1 MLYNFLLTKVSLF
14 KIPKQETVRY
24 LEVRLK
30 RTRTISKNSSLLQEA
45 SPGIQKFIVHSHR
58 VQFSYFTII
67 VFQPCSILNSTQL
80 ESEDGRDNSE
90 RGKYSI
96 EDANH
101 PRPSS
106 SDGMSFENVIKDRD
120 ELEGF
125 QKYLEKKDP
134 KGSACFLCSAV
145 FMGAQTSLII
155 H

>member
-1 MLYNFLLTKVSLF
+1 MGATVVHCICQRDLYN
-14 KIPKQETVRY
+14 E
-24 LEVRLK
+24 
-30 RTRTISKNSSLLQEA
+30 
-45 SPGIQKFIVHSHR
+45 R

-134 KGSACFLCSAV
+134 KGSTCSFALACLWV
-145 FMGAQTSLII
+145 LKVHSLF
-155 H
+155 